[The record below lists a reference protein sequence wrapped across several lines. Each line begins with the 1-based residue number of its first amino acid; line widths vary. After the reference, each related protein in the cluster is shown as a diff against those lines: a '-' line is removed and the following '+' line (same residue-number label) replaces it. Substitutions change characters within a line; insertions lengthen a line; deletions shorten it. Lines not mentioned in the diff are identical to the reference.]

1 MPEPAGY
8 HSRVFRNSLISLAF
22 ACVLTPS
29 ATVAETT
36 NAPAASGVTSMRL
49 QPLDNAAS
57 PAFMGVWEPYVDG
70 NWLSF
75 DLDFTNGPSAIE
87 LREAR
92 VRYRDAG
99 GAEVA
104 SVTVGQADLAFAT
117 LSRGSAPG
125 AFGKTGGRSAT
136 WVPTINAYT
145 TWPSIPM
152 TCFTRL
158 AVASRRRSSRSWS
171 SRLTG
176 CSSRGTTEDGELDS
190 AFAGNGKLR
199 VDTSLPIPDGVD
211 ENEAPT
217 VVADGANAIVATGFS
232 VFVGGHVIVENSP
245 IAGETN
251 RFWALSRLDI
261 NGNEDPQFGDGLTV
275 IPENTE
281 GGRINDLALGPS
293 SRVMAVGSVET
304 DDDEAWPGRHRGDQQ
319 HYW

>member
-1 MPEPAGY
+1 MPKPAGN

-22 ACVLTPS
+22 TCVLTPS

-125 AFGKTGGRSAT
+125 TFGKTGGTLSDMGPDNQCVHDMAFD
-136 WVPTINAYT
+136 PDDLLYAAG
-145 TWPSIPM
+145 S
-152 TCFTRL
+152 
-158 AVASRRRSSRSWS
+158 
-171 SRLTG
+171 
-176 CSSRGTTEDGELDS
+176 GTKDPIQPFVELS
-190 AFAGNGKLR
+190 
-199 VDTSLPIPDGVD
+199 PDGVL
-211 ENEAPT
+211 
-217 VVADGANAIVATGFS
+217 VA
-232 VFVGGHVIVENSP
+232 
-245 IAGETN
+245 
-251 RFWALSRLDI
+251 RY
-261 NGNEDPQFGDGLTV
+261 NG
-275 IPENTE
+275 
-281 GGRINDLALGPS
+281 RRRA
-293 SRVMAVGSVET
+293 
-304 DDDEAWPGRHRGDQQ
+304 
-319 HYW
+319 